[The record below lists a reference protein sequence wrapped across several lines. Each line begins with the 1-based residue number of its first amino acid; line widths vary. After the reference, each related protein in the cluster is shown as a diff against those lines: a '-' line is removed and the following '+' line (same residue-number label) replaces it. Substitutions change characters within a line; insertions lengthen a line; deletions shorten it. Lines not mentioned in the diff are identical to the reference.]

1 MSTDF
6 AAILFD
12 AFMPTALLL
21 LAVFFAVTGL
31 KLYVPKIKGWIG
43 EQEIRDI
50 LSGLNEQAYTCFHDV
65 LLPTRED
72 TTQIDHIVIVGYTC
86 FVIETKAYAGWIF
99 GNEKAKT
106 WTQSLNKHSR
116 FSFQN
121 PIRQNYKHIKAIE
134 PYLEGLK
141 VVGLV
146 VFTEGKF
153 KGDRIDG
160 VLYSKELKAYLL
172 KYNVDKSFDH
182 SAQVHALQKAMITDK
197 AAHQAHVRRLQ
208 DKYGGRWRAFIAN
221 SFLAASLVLVA
232 VWFGYDSKVPVQPSI
247 APQPR
252 QALMHS
258 NHTATQKPAPKPSQK
273 QKLVI
278 KALTKPPVVNGFAEG
293 KVIIPSG
300 RGFRILKVG
309 EQTRDGW
316 VLNVASTTSAEFSNA
331 KGQSIKVPVK
341 QRGVQK

>member
-1 MSTDF
+1 
-6 AAILFD
+6 
-12 AFMPTALLL
+12 MPTALLL

-31 KLYVPKIKGWIG
+31 KLYAPKIKGWIG
-43 EQEIRDI
+43 EQKIRDI
-50 LSGLNEQAYTCFHDV
+50 LSSLNKQAYTCFHDV
-65 LLPTRED
+65 LLPAQED
-72 TTQIDHIVIVGYTC
+72 TTQIDHIVIVGDTC
-86 FVIETKAYAGWIF
+86 FVIETKAFAGWIF
-99 GNEKAKT
+99 GTEKAKT
-106 WTQSLNKHSR
+106 WTQSLNKRSR

-134 PYLEGLK
+134 PHLEGLK

-182 SAQVHALQKAMITDK
+182 SAQIHALEKAMITDK

-208 DKYGGRWRAFIAN
+208 DKYGGRWRMPVAN
-221 SFLAASLVLVA
+221 TFLAASLALVV
-232 VWFGYDSKVPVQPSI
+232 VWFGYDSKAPVQSSV
-247 APQPR
+247 ASQPR

-258 NHTATQKPAPKPSQK
+258 NHTATQKPVSQPVEK
-273 QKLVI
+273 VKSMS
-278 KALTKPPVVNGFAEG
+278 KSMAKPPVVNGFAEG

-331 KGQSIKVPVK
+331 MGQSIKVSVK
-341 QRGVQK
+341 QKGVQK

>member
-1 MSTDF
+1 MSF
-6 AAILFD
+6 LFN
-12 AFMPTALLL
+12 ALMPTVLLL

-31 KLYVPKIKGWIG
+31 KLYAPKIKGWIG

-50 LSGLNEQAYTCFHDV
+50 LSSLNKQAYTCFHDT
-65 LLPTRED
+65 LLPARDD
-72 TTQIDHIVIVGYTC
+72 TTQIDHIVIVGDTC

-134 PYLEGLK
+134 PHLEGLK

-153 KGDRIDG
+153 KSDRIDG
-160 VLYSKELKAYLL
+160 VLYSKELKAYML
-172 KYNVDKSFDH
+172 KYKVDKSFNH

-208 DKYGGRWRAFIAN
+208 DKYGGRWRTPVAN
-221 SFLAASLVLVA
+221 TFLAASLALVA
-232 VWFGYDSKVPVQPSI
+232 IWFGYDSKASVQSSN

-252 QALMHS
+252 QALIQPSHE
-258 NHTATQKPAPKPSQK
+258 PAQAQPTIKK
-273 QKLVI
+273 QVM
-278 KALTKPPVVNGFAEG
+278 AKPPVVNGFAEG
-293 KVIIPSG
+293 KVIIPNG
-300 RGFRILKVG
+300 RGFRVLKVG

-316 VLNVASTTSAEFSNA
+316 ILNIASTTSAEFSNA
-331 KGQSIKVPVK
+331 MGQSIKVSVK

>member
-1 MSTDF
+1 MNI

-31 KLYVPKIKGWIG
+31 KLYAPKIKGWIG

-50 LSGLNEQAYTCFHDV
+50 LSSLNKQAHTCFHDV

-72 TTQIDHIVIVGYTC
+72 TTQIDHIVIAGDTC

-106 WTQSLNKHSR
+106 WTQSLNKRSR

-134 PYLEGLK
+134 PHLEGLK

-172 KYNVDKSFDH
+172 KYKVDKSFDH
-182 SAQVHALQKAMITDK
+182 SAQLHALEKAMITDK

-208 DKYGGRWRAFIAN
+208 DKYGGRWRAPVAN
-221 SFLAASLVLVA
+221 TFLAASLVLVA
-232 VWFGYDSKVPVQPSI
+232 MWFGYDSKAPVQPSH

-252 QALMHS
+252 QALIQPS
-258 NHTATQKPAPKPSQK
+258 DTATQKPASNPTEK
-273 QKLVI
+273 QKLVTN
-278 KALTKPPVVNGFAEG
+278 AMAKPPVVNGFAEG
-293 KVIIPSG
+293 KVIIPNGS
-300 RGFRILKVG
+300 GFRVLKVG
-309 EQTRDGW
+309 EQTRGGW
-316 VLNVASTTSAEFSNA
+316 ILNVANTTSAEFSNA
-331 KGQSIKVPVK
+331 MGQSIKVSVK
-341 QRGVQK
+341 QKGVQK